1 MLAPKV
7 SKLFFF
13 KGKDFFF
20 LMNAKCMIVL
30 HSFWPLGHVSF
41 ALYLICVR
49 IRLRRIFFFLNIRL
63 GCYVLGQ
70 VKGDA

>member
-20 LMNAKCMIVL
+20 LMNLKCMIVL

-41 ALYLICVR
+41 ALYLIGVR
-49 IRLRRIFFFLNIRL
+49 IRSRRVYLFIYLLNLRL
-63 GCYVLGQ
+63 GG
-70 VKGDA
+70 